1 MEKPL
6 VDFLL
11 SFSLYE
17 LHIMIILTSVLERMN
32 GRMFNFLIL
41 ETTLVEYSEEIWN
54 FKYAIYM
61 AEN

>member
-1 MEKPL
+1 
-6 VDFLL
+6 
-11 SFSLYE
+11 
-17 LHIMIILTSVLERMN
+17 MIILTSVLERMN